1 VTDSNIDRVSATK
14 RAKEMGAD
22 NIGRYWYYA
31 TIRYEG
37 RLLALLVQTDDEEV
51 AHQEAEE
58 ISSNLGF
65 AATLLDVKKVVIQ

>member
-1 VTDSNIDRVSATK
+1 MT
-14 RAKEMGAD
+14 D
-22 NIGRYWYYA
+22 NIRRYGYYA

-37 RLLALLVQTDDEEV
+37 RLIGLLVETGDEEV